1 MHNPFTKQYAGESPK
16 HLQALWDYWL
26 FGCNLKKLYEHYKDN
41 DSAPSKS
48 YQTLTAWKDKFHFD
62 ERVMAYRESLIEA
75 ERLEFEQARKDW
87 TKKQLDLLEWHH
99 AAIQD
104 ATVDLADI
112 SLNQYTN
119 AVVSQVKMI
128 QSIFN
133 IEPVTKVAPTDPT
146 GQKEYQSDIAE
157 LLKLADAVKRR
168 PE

>member
-1 MHNPFTKQYAGESPK
+1 
-16 HLQALWDYWL
+16 
-26 FGCNLKKLYEHYKDN
+26 
-41 DSAPSKS
+41 
-48 YQTLTAWKDKFHFD
+48 
-62 ERVMAYRESLIEA
+62 
-75 ERLEFEQARKDW
+75 
-87 TKKQLDLLEWHH
+87 LLEWHH

-104 ATVDLADI
+104 ATVDLTDI

-119 AVVSQVKMI
+119 AIVSQVKMI

-146 GQKEYQSDIAE
+146 GQKEYQSDITE